1 MKFWEIKTNIKMT
14 VVEIVINIKFIQF
27 RMNYRRNALCIN
39 VLILQVGFICMFWS
53 ALYIVQGAG
62 TSRNASNRKKQSKPQ
77 VLHERKT
84 SSAVQDMINFFER
97 SALLHNERSNKSSA
111 STQAKKLYKSHIK
124 IGQELDGVDNEE
136 DNIELGTQL
145 DVRSDEMPS
154 FQQNKNIKP
163 LTSAE
168 QQELLANKRQNV
180 ILAKNVYLEEYKEVN
195 SIYTKRDNATLIYLK
210 ELKAVQNIQN
220 IIAQYYLLNLPCIPT
235 GKFPDYDENMKK
247 ITKMSLEVERLEQEK
262 VYFSELH
269 MKLRNLL
276 SIEKE
281 KIASSRDQY
290 IKYLDCL
297 IDCQRKYEKAVNA
310 EHKSLEAILAREILF
325 YTVRQKEL
333 YYKVHL
339 VEGLSS
345 LAVVTEA
352 HLKYQ
357 PYLKSLIAKI
367 SNINNM
373 QKECLLKITKMK
385 HMYLMYDNKAAEYEN
400 LARHVY
406 LQR

>member
-1 MKFWEIKTNIKMT
+1 MK
-14 VVEIVINIKFIQF
+14 
-27 RMNYRRNALCIN
+27 YRRNALCIN

-53 ALYIVQGAG
+53 GLYIVQGAEII
-62 TSRNASNRKKQSKPQ
+62 RDAWNRKKQSKPQ

-84 SSAVQDMINFFER
+84 GSSVRDIINAFEK
-97 SALLHNERSNKSSA
+97 SALLHSERSNKFSA

-124 IGQELDGVDNEE
+124 IGQELDGVDNKK
-136 DNIELGTQL
+136 DNIELSKQL
-145 DVRSDEMPS
+145 DVRSDEQLS

-163 LTSAE
+163 LTFAE
-168 QQELLANKRQNV
+168 QQALLANKRQDA
-180 ILAKNVYLEEYKEVN
+180 ILAKNVYLEEYKGVN

-210 ELKAVQNIQN
+210 ELKAVQNIRN
-220 IIAQYYLLNLPCIPT
+220 IIRQYYLLNLPCIPT
-235 GKFPDYDENMKK
+235 GKFPEYDENMKK
-247 ITKMSLEVERLEQEK
+247 ITKMSLEVARLEQER

-269 MKLRNLL
+269 MKHRNLL
-276 SIEKE
+276 SIKKE
-281 KIASSRDQY
+281 EIDSSRDQY

-297 IDCQRKYEKAVNA
+297 IDCQKKNEKAVDA

-333 YYKVHL
+333 DYKVHL
-339 VEGLSS
+339 VDGLSS
-345 LAVVTEA
+345 LTVVTEA

-385 HMYLMYDNKAAEYEN
+385 NMYLMYDKKATEYEN